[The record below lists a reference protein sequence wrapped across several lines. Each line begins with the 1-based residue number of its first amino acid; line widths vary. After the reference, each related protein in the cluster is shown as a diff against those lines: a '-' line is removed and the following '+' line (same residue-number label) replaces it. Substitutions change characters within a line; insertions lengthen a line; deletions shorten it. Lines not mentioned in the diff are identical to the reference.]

1 MLTIVKISA
10 ERTDFSL
17 RLRETLLSAHGLP
30 PSPTVVAREF
40 NFRFVG
46 KPITV
51 HAARKWLVGD
61 AIPTQDKLRALARW
75 LDVSIDWLRFGSQA
89 GSAPTEGVS
98 PHWVAAT
105 PEADLMRLFL
115 TLPHRERILAKDFI
129 EMLSLKNQV
138 RGRTAPTLVALM
150 APLAPINQA

>member
-1 MLTIVKISA
+1 MFAIAKISA
-10 ERTDFSL
+10 ERTDFSV

-51 HAARKWLVGD
+51 HAARKWLVGE

-75 LDVSIDWLRFGSQA
+75 LDVSVDWLRFGGQTGTSGIA
-89 GSAPTEGVS
+89 NGALSAVP
-98 PHWVAAT
+98 AT
-105 PEADLMRLFL
+105 PESDLIRLFL
-115 TLPHRERILAKDFI
+115 SLPHRERTLAKDFI
-129 EMLSLKNQV
+129 EMLILKNQAKNSV
-138 RGRTAPTLVALM
+138 SGLSI
-150 APLAPINQA
+150 APITQT

>member
-1 MLTIVKISA
+1 MLTIVKISS
-10 ERTDFSL
+10 ERADFSL
-17 RLRETLLSAHGLP
+17 RLRETLLSAHGLS
-30 PSPTVVAREF
+30 PSPTAVAREF

-75 LDVSIDWLRFGSQA
+75 LEVSVDWLRFGGQA
-89 GSAPTEGVS
+89 GN
-98 PHWVAAT
+98 AANAGAASSGILVT
-105 PEADLMRLFL
+105 PEADLIRLFL

-129 EMLSLKNQV
+129 EMLSSKNQEKS
-138 RGRTAPTLVALM
+138 RVATM
-150 APLAPINQA
+150 HVTPLAPVSQT